1 MPSSSCLTKRVRFY
15 GLDSMAWIL
24 WLGSHS
30 LDPIAWI
37 LMIRILWLGI
47 YDLDPGSNIW
57 ERLLESL
64 RVGARR

>member
-1 MPSSSCLTKRVRFY
+1 
-15 GLDSMAWIL
+15 MAWIL
-24 WLGSHS
+24 WLGSYG

-47 YDLDPGSNIW
+47 YDLDPGSNSW

-64 RVGARR
+64 RWEHAVKIL